1 MARRKITT
9 IEEQEP
15 EAEPMNAAPVELEQ
29 EPESGQELT
38 VSDRIAAIKARGELD
53 ECVSRIYANNG
64 TRGREYV
71 GKVADVA
78 EEDYLAENYGPG
90 KYIVLYDYRANG
102 VHRQTTQNFT
112 ISEAYRPAKRPEAVQ
127 VPATANNG
135 LLSGLLGGMTA
146 AEKVT
151 AAVALIEGV
160 KKIFAPPPP
169 PVDFT
174 ELLKVIA
181 ANRAPA
187 LGDAVI
193 MKAME
198 MNRPAP
204 PPAPPP
210 APSILT
216 QIKQLN
222 EVKELLSE
230 REEDTRGGNTMDL
243 IVKMGLPMLAN
254 LVKANGG
261 SYAAAG
267 AAVKD
272 NAMISGLLQNDP
284 DLLGEFCAAV
294 KEKYGEQA
302 ARELARGYGFELEAA
317 ALEQPAA
324 ITNDAGTPAT
334 NTGA

>member
-15 EAEPMNAAPVELEQ
+15 EAEPINAAPVEIEQ
-29 EPESGQELT
+29 EPESGPELT

-71 GKVADVA
+71 GKVNDVA

-112 ISEAYRPAKRPEAVQ
+112 ISEAYRAAKRPEAVQ
-127 VPATANNG
+127 VPAPANNG
-135 LLSGLLGGMTA
+135 LLAGLLGGMTA

-169 PVDFT
+169 PVDLT

-204 PPAPPP
+204 PPAP
-210 APSILT
+210 SILT
-216 QIKQLN
+216 QIKELN

-230 REEDTRGGNTMDL
+230 SEGNTRGGDSMDF
-243 IVKMGLPMLAN
+243 IIKTGLQMLPA
-254 LVKANGG
+254 LLKQNGG

-302 ARELARGYGFELEAA
+302 AQELARGYGFELEAA
-317 ALEQPAA
+317 APEQPAA
-324 ITNDAGTPAT
+324 ITNDAGTTAP
-334 NTGA
+334 NIGA

>member
-9 IEEQEP
+9 IEENEP
-15 EAEPMNAAPVELEQ
+15 EGEPMNAAPVELEQ
-29 EPESGQELT
+29 DTESGQELT

-53 ECVSRIYANNG
+53 ECISRIYAPNG
-64 TRGREYV
+64 TRREYV
-71 GKVADVA
+71 GKVANVA
-78 EEDYLAENYGPG
+78 DEDYLAENYGPG

-112 ISEAYRPAKRPEAVQ
+112 ISEAYRPLKSQEAAQ
-127 VPATANNG
+127 VPAQAQNG
-135 LLSGLLGGMTA
+135 ILAGLLGGMTA

-187 LGDAVI
+187 IGDAVI

-204 PPAPPP
+204 PPAP
-210 APSILT
+210 SILT
-216 QIKQLN
+216 QIKELN
-222 EVKELLSE
+222 EVKELLTDNESE
-230 REEDTRGGNTMDL
+230 TRGGDSMDF
-243 IVKMGLPMLAN
+243 IIKTGLQMLPA
-254 LVKANGG
+254 LLKQNGG

-317 ALEQPAA
+317 QEQAPAIAQENAAPAA
-324 ITNDAGTPAT
+324 QD
-334 NTGA
+334 TGV